1 MTTELLEK
9 RLQNL
14 SVETPDAGRVAAR
27 VLSRASRRRA
37 RRLPRALAAG
47 VATVALLVLI
57 AYFVPAA
64 DTAVASVPFAG
75 DLLRDAGLVGAADRI
90 TSVGSEATSSGYRLQ
105 LVGAYADST
114 RTVLLLHADPAIDIG
129 GPLAMQLTDQFGRS
143 YFLQGGTANLR
154 TGDSVLQFDSLA
166 WPDGITGARITLH
179 ISSVNTAD
187 ETGPGQP
194 VAGSW
199 TLPATLGVDRATA
212 LPSPADAN
220 LGPAHF
226 HFRSLSYTPAT
237 ISIDMDVTGVSSEEL
252 GRIIPDGRKGTPA
265 LTINLF
271 DPSGELING
280 SGGSGG
286 NDIFGAVHIQF
297 LGFRLGHAGKYVLR
311 VSYAG
316 EGQFERVL
324 MIP

>member
-1 MTTELLEK
+1 VTAELLEE
-9 RLQNL
+9 RLLNL

-47 VATVALLVLI
+47 VATTVLVVLV

-90 TSVGSEATSSGYRLQ
+90 TSVGSEATSSGYRLK

-114 RTVLLLHADPAIDIG
+114 RTVLLLHADPPIDFG
-129 GPLAMQLTDQFGRS
+129 SPLAMQLTDQFDRS
-143 YFLQGGTANLR
+143 YFWQGGTANLK
-154 TGDSVLQFDSLA
+154 TGDSVLQFDALG
-166 WPDGITGARITLH
+166 WPDAITGARITLH
-179 ISSVNTAD
+179 LSSVHTAD
-187 ETGPGQP
+187 QTGPGQP

-199 TLPATLGVDRATA
+199 TLPATVGVDQATP
-212 LPSPADAN
+212 LPSPADAD

-226 HFRSLSYTPAT
+226 HFTSVSYTPAT
-237 ISIDMDVTGVSSEEL
+237 ISIDIDVTGVTSAWL
-252 GRIIPDGRKGTPA
+252 GRIIPDGGKGAPA

-271 DPSGELING
+271 DPSGKIING
-280 SGGSGG
+280 SGSSG
-286 NDIFGAVHIQF
+286 NDTFGAVHMQF
-297 LGFRLGHAGKYVLR
+297 LGFRLGRSGKYVLR
-311 VSYAG
+311 VSYTG
-316 EGQFERVL
+316 VGQFERVL
-324 MIP
+324 TIP